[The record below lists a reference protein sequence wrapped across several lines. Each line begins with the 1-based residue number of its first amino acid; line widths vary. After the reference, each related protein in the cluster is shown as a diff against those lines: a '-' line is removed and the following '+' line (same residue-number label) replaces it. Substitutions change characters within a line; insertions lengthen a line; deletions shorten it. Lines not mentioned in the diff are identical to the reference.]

1 MAQDP
6 QLAGR
11 VDAAID
17 KALSER
23 RIVGAVVMVARG
35 GERAYARAAG
45 MADREAGRPVQLD
58 TLFRYASLSKAITS
72 AAALALIESGQ
83 MALEDPVTKFLPDF
97 RPKLAD
103 GTEPAITIRQ
113 LLTHTSGLTYD
124 FMEPPESPYHQA
136 GISNGFDRTGVSMAD
151 NLARIAAWPL
161 NFPPGSAWNYS
172 VSTDVLGAAMEKAA
186 GLSLPEIVR
195 AKVTGPLGMADT
207 GFAVV
212 DRERLAAA
220 YADASPEPVRMGR
233 THTVPFLPSAL
244 HYAPERA
251 FDPTAFPSGGAGM
264 VGTAPDYLTFLET
277 LRQGGRP
284 ILAPETA
291 RGLMTNA
298 IGDMP
303 VPVQGPGYG
312 FSLGCGVLL
321 DPSVTLAP
329 TPQTAGTFAWG
340 GVYGASW
347 FVDPVK
353 ELSVVMLTNTA
364 IEGMIGAFTAD
375 VRNAV
380 YG

>member
-1 MAQDP
+1 MAQDQ

-11 VDAAID
+11 IDAAFD
-17 KALSER
+17 AALAER

-35 GERAYARAAG
+35 GEVAYARAAG
-45 MADREAGRPVQLD
+45 MADREAGRPVRLD

-72 AAALALIESGQ
+72 AAALALIEAGQ
-83 MALEDPVTKFLPDF
+83 MALEDPVTRFLPDF

-103 GTEPAITIRQ
+103 GTEPVITIRQ
-113 LLTHTSGLTYD
+113 LMTHTSGLTYD
-124 FMEPPESPYHQA
+124 FMEPPDSAYHQT

-151 NLARIAAWPL
+151 NLRRIAAWPL

-186 GLSLPEIVR
+186 GRTLPEIVR
-195 AKVTGPLGMADT
+195 EKVTGPLGLADT
-207 GFAVV
+207 GFTVV

-220 YADASPEPVRMGR
+220 YADGAPEPARMGR
-233 THTVPFLPSAL
+233 THTVPFLPSPL
-244 HYAPERA
+244 HFSPERT

-264 VGTAPDYLTFLET
+264 VGTAPDYLKFLEA

-284 ILAPETA
+284 ILSPATA
-291 RGLMTNA
+291 NGLMTNA

-312 FSLGCGVLL
+312 FSLGCGVVL
-321 DPSVTLAP
+321 DPSVALAP
-329 TPQTAGTFAWG
+329 TPQSPGTFAWG

-347 FVDPVK
+347 FVDPAQ
-353 ELSVVMLTNTA
+353 ELSVVMLSNTA
-364 IEGMIGAFTAD
+364 VEGMIGAFTVD
-375 VRNAV
+375 VRAAV